1 MLMIRKV
8 NVAVIGLGTV
18 GSGVVKILNEK
29 KEKILERFGFE
40 LKISEC
46 ADLNRDRYSQLVSE
60 GYDCGSYYEDAFEL
74 LEKTGAEI
82 VVELIGGYE
91 PARSIMLKA
100 LGMGKSVVTANKEV
114 VSRAGYELFEAAEK
128 SGVDFYFEASVGGGI
143 PIIRPLKEML
153 AANNFRY
160 IAGIVNG
167 TTNFIL
173 TRMSSEGLTFE
184 ESLKTAQEL
193 GYAEPNPQA
202 DIEGDDAQSK
212 IAILASIAF
221 NSRVSKEQVYKE
233 GITTVTRRDIAY
245 ADELGYRIKLI
256 AFSKSHND
264 GIFAFVRPALVPKNH
279 PLALVDNVYN
289 AIFVSGDSCGDL
301 MFYGEGAGSLAAGSS
316 VVGDIIASAQALVS
330 GRRGFTGCGC
340 FRDLEVLPIE
350 NLKSRYY
357 VNLRAEDRPG
367 VLAKIAGCFGDSNVS
382 IASVIQKE
390 SDGKSAYIVFMTH
403 ETEEGNLRRALRLI
417 ERLDVVEKLE
427 NVFIVLNEE
436 LVG

>member
-1 MLMIRKV
+1 MIKKV

-18 GSGVVKILNEK
+18 GSGVIKILNEK
-29 KEKILERFGFE
+29 KEKIAERYGFE
-40 LKISEC
+40 IKVSDC
-46 ADLNRDRYSQLVSE
+46 ADINKDRYTMLVSKGFE
-60 GYDCGSYYEDAFEL
+60 CGKYYDDAFKL
-74 LEKTGAEI
+74 LEETDAEI

-91 PARSIMLKA
+91 PARSIMLNA
-100 LGMGKSVVTANKEV
+100 LNIGKSVVTANKEV

-128 SGVDFYFEASVGGGI
+128 NGVGLYFEASVGGGI

-153 AANNFRY
+153 VANDFRY

-173 TRMSSEGLTFE
+173 TKMTNEKLTFE
-184 ESLKTAQEL
+184 ESLKIAQEL
-193 GYAEPNPQA
+193 GYAEPNPKA
-202 DIEGDDAQSK
+202 DIEGDDAQAK

-221 NSRVSKEQVYKE
+221 NSRVSKEEVYKE
-233 GITTVTRRDIAY
+233 GITTITKRDIAY
-245 ADELGYRIKLI
+245 ADELGYRIKLL
-256 AFSKSHND
+256 AFSKSDKD
-264 GIFAFVRPALVPKNH
+264 GIFAFVRPALVPKSH
-279 PLALVDNVYN
+279 PLSSVDNVYN

-316 VVGDIIASAQALVS
+316 VVGDIIASAQTIVS
-330 GRRGFTGCGC
+330 GKKGFTGCSC
-340 FRDLEVLPIE
+340 FRKLEVLPIE
-350 NLKSRYY
+350 KLKSKYY
-357 VNLRAEDRPG
+357 VNLRAEDKPG

-403 ETEEGNLRRALRLI
+403 ETEEGNLRNALKSI
-417 ERLDVVEKLE
+417 EKLDVVEKLE

-436 LVG
+436 LVR